1 MVSEVTFYEHS
12 TIDTLLRVLK
22 PHLPQ
27 AAPLCHRLQ
36 SGLNTSDRHVLF
48 AASFPPSSPPSVA
61 DPAKVFTVLFSD
73 RSRKSEAQVWI
84 YNSLCQGVPFPL
96 PEPFPPTTSSIQSA
110 AEDGFAFQNPLS
122 TFERAVLKRHLTSL
136 LQFLHTHRIPS
147 APGWPFDSVVRLACT
162 HHIISSALSE
172 IVPFNRK
179 TDWLKYIFS
188 ASPKLSPGTTKASE
202 SEINIPSNLT
212 LHSDIKTEDDIALI
226 LSTSLIPRQPST
238 LRALPNRTLYLTS
251 PDSPSQ
257 LVAWCFLGPDYSL
270 MTLYVVEPYRG
281 RSLAKYVAGQLLR
294 EVGMSPVQYGHA
306 DVSRS
311 NLASRRLCESLGGV
325 VGWETSYI
333 DIDLEKL
340 SQHD

>member
-1 MVSEVTFYEHS
+1 MVSEVTFHEHS

-27 AAPLCHRLQ
+27 AVPLCHRLQ
-36 SGLNTSDRHVLF
+36 SGLNTPDRHVLF
-48 AASFPPSSPPSVA
+48 AASFPPSSPPSLA
-61 DPAKVFTVLFSD
+61 DPGVFTVLFSD

-84 YNSLCQGVPFPL
+84 YNSLCQRVTFPL
-96 PEPFPPTTSSIQSA
+96 PEPFPPTASSIQSA
-110 AEDGFAFQNPLS
+110 AEDGFAFQNSLS
-122 TFERAVLKRHLTSL
+122 TFDRAVLKRHLKSL

-188 ASPKLSPGTTKASE
+188 ASPMLPPGTTNLSE
-202 SEINIPSNLT
+202 AEISIPSNVT

-238 LRALPNRTLYLTS
+238 LRALPHRTLYLTS

-281 RSLAKYVAGQLLR
+281 RGLAKYVAGRLLR
-294 EVGMSPVQYGHA
+294 EVGKNPVQYGHA

-325 VGWETSYI
+325 VGWEASYI
-333 DIDLEKL
+333 DIDLENL